1 MEEEEQDKA
10 FLRDYLQLD
19 VPLTDLYTKW
29 SNDDA
34 NFKAKAPLF
43 PGVRI
48 LRQDPVENLICF
60 ICSSN
65 NNIKYGPPITIPPED
80 AADSPRTYYGFPV
93 MEELAKDGVEE
104 TLRRLGFGYRAK
116 YIAKTAQMIQA
127 MDRGEDWLRGLRKL
141 PYEEAHSALLTLQG
155 VGPKVADCICLMS
168 LDKQDAIPVD
178 THVWQIAVRD
188 YKFRHEGK
196 VPKTITS
203 TIYKAVGKHFVDL
216 FGEYSGWASS
226 VLFAADLRTIEG
238 RVKIEDP
245 EGMTSAVK
253 AEPKVDATVL
263 LSSVKVEEQVLVK
276 LEGAEIELSSRED
289 DQESS
294 IVRQSL
300 RDIKLE
306 ADSLPSATV
315 PPLPTGR
322 RQSKRR
328 KGA

>member
-1 MEEEEQDKA
+1 
-10 FLRDYLQLD
+10 
-19 VPLTDLYTKW
+19 
-29 SNDDA
+29 
-34 NFKAKAPLF
+34 
-43 PGVRI
+43 
-48 LRQDPVENLICF
+48 
-60 ICSSN
+60 
-65 NNIKYGPPITIPPED
+65 
-80 AADSPRTYYGFPV
+80 
-93 MEELAKDGVEE
+93 
-104 TLRRLGFGYRAK
+104 
-116 YIAKTAQMIQA
+116 
-127 MDRGEDWLRGLRKL
+127 
-141 PYEEAHSALLTLQG
+141 
-155 VGPKVADCICLMS
+155 MS

-245 EGMTSAVK
+245 EGMISAVK
-253 AEPKVDATVL
+253 AEPKEEKEATLL
-263 LSSVKVEEQVLVK
+263 LSNVKVEEQDLVK
-276 LEGAEIELSSRED
+276 LEVAEIELSRE

-300 RDIKLE
+300 KDIKLE
-306 ADSLPSATV
+306 GDSLLSAKV
-315 PPLPTGR
+315 PPLSAGR
-322 RQSKRR
+322 RQSKRQ